1 MNILNLQ
8 MSTLQVNSQT
18 KMKTKKEVQE
28 YRIKTRQ
35 IMISKTNWIK
45 TVKINNILTDKL
57 TYKLLKLLGH

>member
-1 MNILNLQ
+1 

-28 YRIKTRQ
+28 FQIKTRQ

-45 TVKINNILTDKL
+45 TIKINNTLTDKL
-57 TYKLLKLLGH
+57 TYKLLKQ

>member
-1 MNILNLQ
+1 

>member
-1 MNILNLQ
+1 

-57 TYKLLKLLGH
+57 TYKLLKLLDNKFN